1 MIRIITIERE
11 YGSGGAAIGRALAS
25 RLGWKL
31 WDQELTREIAH
42 RVHADVHDVEC
53 REERCDPLF
62 QRLVKTFLRG
72 SFERSLPVSDTQ
84 ILDAECMVDL
94 MHDIIGEAAK
104 EGNCIIVG
112 RGAPYFLRG
121 RDDTLH
127 VFTYAIRD
135 EKIRR
140 VAESGKSVEEA
151 ADMVDTIDQERIH
164 FIKKYFH
171 ADWPSRHLYH
181 LMLNTGVGDDM
192 VTDLILH
199 TMEQLNQKV
208 QS

>member
-1 MIRIITIERE
+1 VIRIITIERE